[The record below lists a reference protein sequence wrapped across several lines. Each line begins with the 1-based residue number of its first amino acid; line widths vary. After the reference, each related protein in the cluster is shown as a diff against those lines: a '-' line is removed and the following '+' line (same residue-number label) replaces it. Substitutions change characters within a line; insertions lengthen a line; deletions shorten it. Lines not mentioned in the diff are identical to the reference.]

1 MIIQP
6 RRLSH
11 AENEP
16 CRDPVRDRRC
26 PDRSRRAGR
35 LSGRSPA
42 RVREIEARIEA
53 AAEEACRDRLLGDL
67 LRPYSL
73 RACIAETTETAMEDL
88 QSRIASTTIAGPNQV
103 D

>member
-1 MIIQP
+1 MLKTSLAATLFAIAVAPTVLAAPDDYQVEV
-6 RRLSH
+6 RFA
-11 AENEP
+11 AEDLRN
-16 CRDPVRDRRC
+16 
-26 PDRSRRAGR
+26 
-35 LSGRSPA
+35 PA